1 MTQPTPFFD
10 VKVNRLDLDPM
21 LIGLCVGYEFGEWRY
36 DALVDHLMEWMP
48 EFCLT
53 AKECSDINAGNMVP
67 LMREA
72 AKKLYT
78 SQKFTNRG
86 EFGELILH
94 AALRQIFGS
103 IPAISKIYFKSASN
117 DTVKGFDAVHIVP
130 NDDDIE
136 LWLGEVKFYKDLNA
150 AIRDV
155 VVELHEHLEKNYLR
169 DEFMLIGGK
178 VEDELPFASQLRRL
192 LDPNV
197 SLDQVFNRLVI
208 PVLLTYES
216 STVESFD
223 KVSDEYTEKFKEEIH
238 SGYEKFVKKALP
250 GNVQI
255 NLFLVPLES
264 KENLINKLDE
274 KLRVWQSI

>member
-1 MTQPTPFFD
+1 MTQPNPFFD

-21 LIGLCVGYEFGEWRY
+21 LVGLCVGYEFGEWRY
-36 DALVDHLMEWMP
+36 DALVNHLMEWMP

-53 AKECSDINAGNMVP
+53 TKERLDINSGNMVP

-78 SQKFTNRG
+78 SQKFANRG

-94 AALRQIFGS
+94 AALRQVFGS

-130 NDDDIE
+130 NGDDIE

-155 VVELHEHLEKNYLR
+155 VAELHEHLEKNYLR

-178 VEDELPFASQLRRL
+178 VDDELPFASELQRL
-192 LDPNV
+192 IDPNV
-197 SLDQVFNRLVI
+197 SLDQVFKRLVI

-216 STVESFD
+216 PTVESFD
-223 KVSDEYTEKFKEEIH
+223 SVSDEYIERFEEEIL
-238 SGYEKFVKKALP
+238 SGYKKFVKKELP
-250 GNVQI
+250 DNVQI

-264 KENLINKLDE
+264 KESLINKLDE
-274 KLRVWQSI
+274 KLRIWQSI